1 MNFWKRRG
9 DEAATAQTMQLRDRE
24 RHPYAGLRSFTP
36 QRGGELRLYQAV
48 REAVPVVDAAV
59 CKLIRLSGGALVFCE
74 DPETEKRLRDFLE
87 RVPAGRGQYG
97 INAFLE
103 QYLESL
109 LICGG
114 AVGEMVPAAGN
125 RDLAALLC
133 GRMDRIELREGES
146 PLDFQIYGPD
156 ERGRMAA
163 LPYQELLLFT
173 PLHPEAEHPYGVSLL
188 RGLPFMA
195 DILMKI
201 YNTVG
206 VNWER
211 CGNMRFAV
219 TCRNGDG
226 NAAER
231 GQLLASEWSRAM
243 QDTRSGSVRD
253 FVAVGDVDIKVIG
266 GDAPILD
273 SQVPVRQVLEQ
284 IVAKTSIPPF
294 MLGLNWNSTER
305 MSAQQ
310 ADMLTTEITA
320 IRRTLTPGME
330 QINRFSKAELTAD
343 QVYTFSVRLC
353 DNEVDRDFERF
364 GTENLDRLGE
374 LFLGKS
380 GIFDHQWS
388 AKGQTA
394 RIYRTEVVREPGT
407 VTAAG
412 DEYRWLK
419 GWAYLMRTEKNQ
431 ELITEI
437 EGGIKKEVSVGCSM
451 GRSVCSVCG
460 AENGAC
466 GHVKGQMYGEKLC
479 FMELKDPKDAYE
491 WSFVEVP
498 AQPRAGVV
506 KRFGSEGTELRMLRN
521 QAELGQRYLTGLRR
535 EVVRL
540 AMLADGHLDGKIF
553 TKAVGR
559 LDEAELLELKRAY
572 EAQIAKKFPVAPQ
585 LRQQAETKR
594 EDEAV
599 FLV

>member
-1 MNFWKRRG
+1 
-9 DEAATAQTMQLRDRE
+9 
-24 RHPYAGLRSFTP
+24 
-36 QRGGELRLYQAV
+36 
-48 REAVPVVDAAV
+48 
-59 CKLIRLSGGALVFCE
+59 
-74 DPETEKRLRDFLE
+74 
-87 RVPAGRGQYG
+87 
-97 INAFLE
+97 
-103 QYLESL
+103 
-109 LICGG
+109 
-114 AVGEMVPAAGN
+114 
-125 RDLAALLC
+125 
-133 GRMDRIELREGES
+133 
-146 PLDFQIYGPD
+146 
-156 ERGRMAA
+156 
-163 LPYQELLLFT
+163 
-173 PLHPEAEHPYGVSLL
+173 
-188 RGLPFMA
+188 
-195 DILMKI
+195 
-201 YNTVG
+201 
-206 VNWER
+206 
-211 CGNMRFAV
+211 
-219 TCRNGDG
+219 
-226 NAAER
+226 
-231 GQLLASEWSRAM
+231 
-243 QDTRSGSVRD
+243 
-253 FVAVGDVDIKVIG
+253 
-266 GDAPILD
+266 
-273 SQVPVRQVLEQ
+273 
-284 IVAKTSIPPF
+284 
-294 MLGLNWNSTER
+294 
-305 MSAQQ
+305 
-310 ADMLTTEITA
+310 MLTKEE
-320 IRRTLTPGME
+320 LD

-364 GTENLDRLGE
+364 GTEDLDRLGE

-394 RIYRTEVVREPGT
+394 RIYRTEVVREPDT

-491 WSFVEVP
+491 WSFVAVP
-498 AQPRAGVV
+498 AQREAGVL
-506 KRFGSEGTELRMLRN
+506 KRFTQMDGGALLQKQAALGTLRK